1 MDESDLPDVVDK
13 LLFMWGRATKEKR
26 FHDALALAYANYI
39 IACEIRDDGSSL
51 TLLKASIDSLLPADD
66 PANRNE
72 CSFCRRAPPDV
83 RLAAGPNVFICDG
96 CVTMLS
102 EDVFSR
108 PD

>member
-13 LLFMWGRATKEKR
+13 LLFMWGKATKEKR

-39 IACEIRDDGSSL
+39 IAREMKDDGSSL
-51 TLLKASIDSLLPADD
+51 TLMKAAIDSLLPADD

-72 CSFCRRAPPDV
+72 CSFCGRARPDV
-83 RLAAGPNVFICDG
+83 RLAAGPNVFICDK